1 MTPATLNIP
10 RVVVAGTQSGVG
22 KTTVTLGLLD
32 GLRRRGLSVQPFK
45 VGPDFIDP
53 GLHALA
59 AGRTSRNLD
68 PFLMKGPILR
78 EVFQSAV
85 LLPKADAAVIE
96 GMMGLFDGVS
106 GGDELGSAAHVSKLL
121 RSPVLLVADVSA
133 SARSL
138 GALVEGFIRYDRNV
152 DVAGLFLNNVGGEEH
167 LRGLKKAVAACS
179 RRVPVLGWL
188 FRDGALVRQER
199 HLGLVPAAERGLP
212 REWLAALR
220 RQMDRQTGWKE
231 LLAVCRS
238 APPLA
243 RVPATVFTEP
253 APARARIAVARDPA
267 FCFYYQDNL
276 DLLARSGAE
285 LVPFSPLEDGR
296 LPKGTQGIYLGGGYP
311 EVHAKALSRNR
322 SMREQLLAASRAGMP
337 IYGECGGLM
346 YLGDSLTGLDGRRHR
361 MVGALPLETR
371 MEKSLKLAYVRARVR
386 APGWLLPEGTAFPGH
401 IFHFSA
407 LTRRRPMAP
416 VLRLNGAARGG
427 TDGYRARRTMAG
439 YVHTHFA
446 SVPELPAQFAREAGR
461 YPEKGR

>member
-1 MTPATLNIP
+1 MTRASWNVP
-10 RVVVAGTQSGVG
+10 RVVVAGIQSGVG

-59 AGRTSRNLD
+59 AGRASRNLD
-68 PFLMKGPILR
+68 PFLLKEPVLR

-106 GGDELGSAAHVSKLL
+106 GGDELGSAAHVSKML

-133 SARSL
+133 IARSL
-138 GALVEGFIRYDRNV
+138 GALIEGFIRYDRDVN
-152 DVAGLFLNNVGGEEH
+152 VAGVFLNNVGGTEH
-167 LRGLKKAVAACS
+167 LRGLKKALAACS
-179 RRVPVLGWL
+179 RPVPVLGWL
-188 FRDGALVRQER
+188 FRDSSLERAER

-212 REWLAALR
+212 GEWMAALR
-220 RQMDRQTGWKE
+220 KQMDRQADWKK
-231 LLAVCRS
+231 LLSVCRS

-243 RVPATVFTEP
+243 RVPAAVFAAS
-253 APARARIAVARDPA
+253 APARARIAVARDAA

-276 DLLARSGAE
+276 DLLARSGGE
-285 LVPFSPLEDGR
+285 LVPFSPMEDPR
-296 LPKGTQGIYLGGGYP
+296 LPKGTAGIYLGGGYP
-311 EVHAKALSRNR
+311 EVHAKALARNR

-346 YLGDSLTGLDGRRHR
+346 YLAGSLTDLAGRRHP

-371 MEKSLKLAYVRARVR
+371 MESSLKLAYVRARVQ
-386 APGWLLPEGTAFPGH
+386 ASGWLLPKGTAFPGH
-401 IFHFSA
+401 LFHFSA
-407 LTRRRPMAP
+407 LTRRRPPAP
-416 VLRLNGAARGG
+416 VLRLHGAARAG

-439 YVHTHFA
+439 YVHLHFA
-446 SVPELPAQFAREAGR
+446 SVPELPARFVREAGL
-461 YPEKGR
+461 YSEKGR